1 MKKEQPRI
9 LVVDDEERF
18 RNTMTKLLNARGF
31 VTQAAANGEETKA
44 ELLRNAYDVVL
55 LDVKM
60 PGISGIE
67 VLKWMKQEGIAAEV
81 IILSGHASV
90 DTAMEIID
98 HGAYDYLL
106 KPSDIEEIVLK
117 ISLAYERKLDK
128 ENVNPGRR

>member
-1 MKKEQPRI
+1 MMTETPRI
-9 LVVDDEERF
+9 LIVDDEERF
-18 RNTMTKLLNARGF
+18 RNTLTKLLKSRGF
-31 VTQAAANGEETKA
+31 LTQSVANGEETKA

-60 PGISGIE
+60 PGISGID
-67 VLKWMKQEGIAAEV
+67 VLKWMKKEGVAAEV

-106 KPSDIEEIVLK
+106 KPSDIEEILLK
-117 ISLAYERKLDK
+117 ISLAYERKLEK
-128 ENVNPGRR
+128 EKANLGR

>member
-1 MKKEQPRI
+1 MKETPRI
-9 LVVDDEERF
+9 LIVDDEERF
-18 RNTMTKLLNARGF
+18 RNTLTKLLKSRGF
-31 VTQAAANGEETKA
+31 LTQSVANGEETKA

-60 PGISGIE
+60 PGISGID
-67 VLKWMKQEGIAAEV
+67 VLKWMKKEGVAAEV

-106 KPSDIEEIVLK
+106 KPSDIEEILLK
-117 ISLAYERKLDK
+117 ISLAYERKLEK
-128 ENVNPGRR
+128 EKANLGR